1 MSHLRPS
8 KRLATAE
15 DLLSLPEERAA
26 EVIAGE
32 LVDKA
37 SPTPDHGNAQVGLS
51 GVLFG
56 FRGPSGGGPRGP
68 GGWWLMT
75 EVEVFYE
82 THETY
87 RHDVAGWRRDR
98 TPERP
103 RDRPIRILPD
113 WVCEI
118 LSPSNAAND
127 TVRKLRVLHKHRVPH
142 YWLLDPVEETLRV
155 LRWTEQGYLEAL
167 SATADETVRAEP
179 FEAIEIPLG
188 IVLGLE

>member
-1 MSHLRPS
+1 MSPSDPS
-8 KRLATAE
+8 KRLATAD
-15 DLLSLPEERAA
+15 DLLRLPEERAA
-26 EVIAGE
+26 EVIGGE

-37 SPTPDHGNAQVGLS
+37 APSPEHGSAQVGVS

-82 THETY
+82 EHETY
-87 RHDVAGWRRDR
+87 RHDVAGWRRDQ

-103 RDRPIRILPD
+103 SDRPIRNRPD

-118 LSPSNAAND
+118 LSRSNAAND
-127 TVRKLRVLHKHRVPH
+127 TVRKLRILHKHHVPH
-142 YWLLDPVEETLRV
+142 YWLLDPVDGTLRV
-155 LRWTEQGYLEAL
+155 LRWTEHGYLEAL

-179 FEAIEIPLG
+179 FDAVEIPLSV
-188 IVLGLE
+188 VLGLE

>member
-1 MSHLRPS
+1 MGPSQPS

-15 DLLSLPEERAA
+15 DLLELPEERAA
-26 EVIAGE
+26 EVIDGE

-37 SPTPDHGNAQVGLS
+37 APSPDHGNAQAGLS

-56 FRGPSGGGPRGP
+56 FRGPSGGGPWGP

-87 RHDVAGWRRDR
+87 RHDVAGWRRSRAPD
-98 TPERP
+98 RP
-103 RDRPIRILPD
+103 RDRPIRIFPD

-142 YWLLDPVEETLRV
+142 YWLLDPVEGTLRV
-155 LRWTEQGYLEAL
+155 LRWTEQGYLETL

-179 FEAIEIPLG
+179 FEAIEIPLSV
-188 IVLGLE
+188 VLGLD

>member
-1 MSHLRPS
+1 MTDPS

-15 DLLSLPEERAA
+15 DLLVLPGERAA
-26 EVIAGE
+26 EVIGGE
-32 LVDKA
+32 LIDKA
-37 SPTPDHGNAQVGLS
+37 APSPDHGSAQVGLS

-56 FRGPSGGGPRGP
+56 FRGAGGGGPRGP
-68 GGWWLMT
+68 GGWWLMS

-87 RHDVAGWRRDR
+87 RHDLAGWRRER
-98 TPERP
+98 VPERP
-103 RDRPIRILPD
+103 RDRPVRILPD

-127 TVRKLRVLHKHRVPH
+127 TVRKLRVLHQHRVPH
-142 YWLLDPVEETLRV
+142 YWLLDPMEATLRV
-155 LRWTEQGYLEAL
+155 LRWTEEGYLEAV

-179 FEAIEIPLG
+179 FDAIEIPLG
-188 IVLGLE
+188 VVLGLD